1 LHLRPDLEA
10 LSARLRAP
18 PVTRFAPAPTG
29 RLHLGHVVNAIYVW
43 GVAQALGGQ
52 VIFRIEDHD
61 RIRCRLEYDAAIVE
75 DMAWLGFV
83 PDEAPTSVVRQ
94 SEAPHRYSS
103 ALTTLERTAHV
114 YACACSRADVGG
126 AQYPGTCRTR
136 GLGVSPGHGLR
147 VRLGPERE
155 TFEDALLGS
164 LEQVPAVQCG
174 DLLVRDRDG
183 HWTYHFSVTVDDL
196 REGVSLVIRGTDLAE
211 STGRQIALGRMLG
224 RAAPPVFLH
233 HPLVLDRQ
241 GRKLSKSA
249 GDTGVRALRES
260 GVSAAEVIGLAAAA
274 VGLID
279 HPAPV
284 LPVDLPALF
293 APVRP

>member
-1 LHLRPDLEA
+1 
-10 LSARLRAP
+10 
-18 PVTRFAPAPTG
+18 
-29 RLHLGHVVNAIYVW
+29 
-43 GVAQALGGQ
+43 
-52 VIFRIEDHD
+52 
-61 RIRCRLEYDAAIVE
+61 
-75 DMAWLGFV
+75 
-83 PDEAPTSVVRQ
+83 
-94 SEAPHRYSS
+94 
-103 ALTTLERTAHV
+103 
-114 YACACSRADVGG
+114 
-126 AQYPGTCRTR
+126 
-136 GLGVSPGHGLR
+136 